1 MINISIAGENALIVY
16 FAEEASDET
25 AAIVYQAE
33 SLLRANMP
41 NDFIDLIPSYA
52 SILVMFDMLVIDHN
66 QLRQKL
72 RTTLA
77 GLSSKT
83 TEDEKNTLVGNF
95 VGKLVELPVYYSEQ
109 SGPDLARI
117 ASKANLSIEDV
128 IQIHQAQ
135 EYRVFAI
142 GFAPGFAY
150 LGDVDS
156 RIAIPRLATPRLKVP
171 KGAVAIA
178 DKQTAVYPSVSPGGW
193 NIIGLCPVS
202 MFNPSSDNIMPVKVG
217 DRVKFK
223 AISQQEFI
231 TLGGS
236 LTNEL
241 AVELGAK
248 PASEL
253 GDNV

>member
-1 MINISIAGENALIVY
+1 MINITIAGENALIIY

-33 SLLRANMP
+33 SLIRCKMP

-52 SILVMFDMLVIDHN
+52 SILVMFDMRDIDHN
-66 QLRQKL
+66 QLRQNL
-72 RTTLA
+72 RSTLA
-77 GLSSKT
+77 GLSSNKAKGKQ
-83 TEDEKNTLVGNF
+83 ESLVGN
-95 VGKLVELPVYYSEQ
+95 LVELPVYYSEQ

-117 ASKANLSIEDV
+117 ASTANLSIEDV
-128 IQIHQAQ
+128 IHIHQAQ

-150 LGDVDS
+150 LGEVDS
-156 RIAIPRLATPRLKVP
+156 CIAMPRLATPRLKVP
-171 KGAVAIA
+171 EGAVAIA
-178 DKQTAVYPSVSPGGW
+178 DRQTAVYPSVSPGGW

-223 AISQQEFI
+223 AISKHEFI

-236 LTNEL
+236 LINEL
-241 AVELGAK
+241 ADELDSKSSVKTG
-248 PASEL
+248 
-253 GDNV
+253 GIV